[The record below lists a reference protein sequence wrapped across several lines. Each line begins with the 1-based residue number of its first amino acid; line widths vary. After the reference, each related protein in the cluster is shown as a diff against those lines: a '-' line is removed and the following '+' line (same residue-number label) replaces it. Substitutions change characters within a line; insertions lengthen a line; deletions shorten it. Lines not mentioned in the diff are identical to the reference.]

1 MRRLWPQGGIYRGW
15 WIVAT
20 GYIAQMGTVGATGWV
35 FGVLILPMQ
44 EDLGWSR
51 SVLVGVVTLARLL
64 SGVFAMRIGPV
75 VDRHGARLLMTLSA
89 LVAFVACIGTAL
101 SQNVWQY
108 YLCWVLFG
116 LAIPGLGTLGP
127 AVAISNWFIRRRAQ
141 ALMYFTLGS
150 AGAGLVLAPLMSRIA
165 ADISWRWS
173 WVGMGLIFLT
183 VAPMAWT
190 WVRHRPEDVGL
201 KPDGG
206 DTSREVSVGARDAAS
221 TDDDWTAAE
230 ALHSRSFW
238 LVAIGF
244 MLTSFPGS
252 SIFIHMSSFVQSK
265 GFSLSEGALA
275 VSFYGAGTLIGRF
288 TWGYLIPRLGVHRSL
303 VLYGIGY
310 GLSILLFVA
319 PHSLPPIYATTI
331 LLGIAISGSQQ
342 MNVQAYADYFGRT
355 NLGALL
361 GYAQLMAS
369 ITGAAAPLI
378 AAAAFDTTESYSIV
392 FSVWGAFAIVAGVC
406 FIFSKPARRSVPQPV
421 MA

>member
-1 MRRLWPQGGIYRGW
+1 M
-15 WIVAT
+15 AT

-64 SGVFAMRIGPV
+64 SGVFAVRIGPV
-75 VDRHGARLLMTLSA
+75 VDRHGARWLMTLSA
-89 LVAFVACIGTAL
+89 LTAFAACVGTAL
-101 SQNVWQY
+101 SQTVWQY

-116 LAIPGLGTLGP
+116 LAIPGMGTLGP

-183 VAPMAWT
+183 VAPMAWHF
-190 WVRHRPEDVGL
+190 VRHRPEDLGL

-206 DTSREVSVGARDAAS
+206 DTARDTRVG
-221 TDDDWTAAE
+221 TDDVTPDEDSWTVRE

-238 LVAIGF
+238 LVAVGF

-265 GFSLSEGALA
+265 GFTLSEGALA
-275 VSFYGAGTLIGRF
+275 VSFYGAGTLVGRF
-288 TWGYLIPRLGVHRSL
+288 TWGFLIPRLGVHRSL
-303 VLYGIGY
+303 VLYGFGY
-310 GLSILLFVA
+310 G
-319 PHSLPPIYATTI
+319 
-331 LLGIAISGSQQ
+331 
-342 MNVQAYADYFGRT
+342 MR
-355 NLGALL
+355 
-361 GYAQLMAS
+361 
-369 ITGAAAPLI
+369 
-378 AAAAFDTTESYSIV
+378 
-392 FSVWGAFAIVAGVC
+392 
-406 FIFSKPARRSVPQPV
+406 KPQVNRPTSVPAP
-421 MA
+421 